1 MIQFY
6 RCGIRMVLVGIF
18 CGSLGC
24 ATSPTAVKPA
34 PAFSGC
40 CGPQIKG
47 VCMASYYDRKGSLYI
62 TQQTHW
68 FCPCQR
74 SLQIRA
80 NEPEGEFS
88 WRLHNDT
95 FSVAGPHK
103 NSIPNIPFD
112 KMLSLAVLY
121 SMASSTE
128 LLSQPVSLLAEP
140 IKLEGQWYIPI
151 TRHIADTT
159 ITILKSRDTGRVDLV
174 KIQDNKTALLAQSYN
189 FRFDKT
195 LQKNIPQ
202 TIDVFDITNG
212 LSFKKL
218 VLQLQYIQI
227 ETQN

>member
-1 MIQFY
+1 
-6 RCGIRMVLVGIF
+6 
-18 CGSLGC
+18 
-24 ATSPTAVKPA
+24 
-34 PAFSGC
+34 
-40 CGPQIKG
+40 
-47 VCMASYYDRKGSLYI
+47 MASYYDRKGSLYI

-68 FCPCQR
+68 FCPCQW

-88 WRLHNDT
+88 WQLHNDT

-103 NSIPNIPFD
+103 NSIPNIPLD

-128 LLSQPVSLLAEP
+128 LLSQPVSQPGEP
-140 IKLEGQWYIPI
+140 IKLEGQWYISI
-151 TRHIADTT
+151 TSHIADTT
-159 ITILKSRDTGRVDLV
+159 ITILKSRDTGRFDLV

-202 TIDVFDITNG
+202 TIDVSDITNG